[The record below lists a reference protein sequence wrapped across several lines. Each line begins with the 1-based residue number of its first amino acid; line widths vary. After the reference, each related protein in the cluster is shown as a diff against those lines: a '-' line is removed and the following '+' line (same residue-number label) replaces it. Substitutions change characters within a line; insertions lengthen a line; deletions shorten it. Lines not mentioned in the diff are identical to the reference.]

1 MFGSPGPG
9 SPATTTAVDRAAGGW
24 RGALQAAVRGRD
36 PGGASLRRAAR
47 VAIVVPTMAALAG
60 TIVGNPAATTFAVF
74 GAFALLGLVDFGG
87 PTIPRAR
94 AYAGATVVGAG
105 LVLLGTVASGGD
117 WSAVAGTVLVVFVV
131 QFLGVF
137 GGYVAAAQTALVLAF
152 VVAVSLPATTAA
164 GWSRVA
170 GWTLAG
176 GVSLA
181 AGVLLWPRHARA
193 QVRQRAAE
201 ACRALAELLA
211 DPAAPPTMRD
221 RARARVEATRRA
233 YDAAPLRPAG
243 LASRDRAL
251 VDLVIE
257 LGRALEF
264 AGRTAPASSPTRTIP
279 EDGALRQTIRKVLD
293 ASADVLTSGA
303 GPPDLTAIDQA
314 RTAYRDALDRW
325 AGDRLRAGDPAES
338 VLEGLDAGG
347 RLRLLAHTALAVAVD
362 AAAVAGH
369 AVDDAPSPLPHWPAP
384 RAGAGPWLGR
394 VAATLRTHLP
404 PTSVWFRNSLRAAL
418 ALGLAVLLTRITR
431 VEHSFWVVLGT
442 LSVLRSN
449 ALGTGRTAL
458 LAIGGTVVGFVIGA
472 ALTLAIG
479 TSGVA
484 LWVTLPIVAF
494 LAAYVPTAVSF
505 LVGQAAFTLFVV
517 VLFDLLQPQGW
528 RLGLVRLE
536 DIALGVGVS
545 LVVAVLLWP
554 RGARGQ
560 LGSALAAMYR
570 ADAALLEAAFG
581 YLLGDGDQRQVDL
594 SRHAAQTEVDRA
606 AAAFEAFLTER
617 GSRTPPAVTWARV
630 GGAGNDALFAADAME
645 LLGLLGYRTDGCQQC
660 ADRVRR
666 DAAAVVEVFTGLA
679 RQLQQRRV
687 PPAPRIQAD
696 DATQD
701 AVVGC
706 LRAWGGAPGS
716 PLGPTAIALVAA
728 WFWSGE
734 IARLGGEL
742 AQPLAAVAAAA
753 QSPWWR

>member
-1 MFGSPGPG
+1 
-9 SPATTTAVDRAAGGW
+9 
-24 RGALQAAVRGRD
+24 
-36 PGGASLRRAAR
+36 
-47 VAIVVPTMAALAG
+47 
-60 TIVGNPAATTFAVF
+60 VF
-74 GAFALLGLVDFGG
+74 GAFALLGLADFGG

-105 LVLLGTVASGGD
+105 LVLLGTLASASD
-117 WSAVAGTVLVVFVV
+117 WSAVAGTVLVAFMV

-137 GGYVAAAQTALVLAF
+137 GGYVAAAQTAVLLAF
-152 VVAVSLPATTAA
+152 VVAVSLPAPAA
-164 GWSRVA
+164 QGWARVA

-176 GVSLA
+176 GICLA
-181 AGVLLWPRHARA
+181 AGVLLWPRHART
-193 QVRQRAAE
+193 QVRQRAGE

-211 DPAAPPTMRD
+211 DPAPPPTVRD
-221 RARARVEATRRA
+221 QARARVEAAQRA
-233 YDAAPLRPAG
+233 YTAAPLRPAG
-243 LASRDRAL
+243 PASRDRAL

-264 AGRTAPASSPTRTIP
+264 AGRTAPGSDPTGTIP
-279 EDGALRQTIRKVLD
+279 EERSLRQTIREVLE
-293 ASADVLTSGA
+293 ASAGVLTGEA

-325 AGDRLRAGDPAES
+325 AGDRLQAGDPAES

-347 RLRLLAHTALAVAVD
+347 QLRLLAHAALAVAVD

-369 AVDDAPSPLPHWPAP
+369 AVDDPPSPLPHWRAP

-394 VAATLRTHLP
+394 VAATLRTHLR

-458 LAIGGTVVGFVIGA
+458 LAIGGTVVGFVVA
-472 ALTLAIG
+472 AVLTLAIG
-479 TSGVA
+479 TSTAA

-517 VLFDLLQPQGW
+517 VLFNLLQPQGW

-536 DIALGVGVS
+536 DIALGIGVS

-560 LGSALAAMYR
+560 LRSALAAMYR
-570 ADAALLEAAFG
+570 ADAACLDAAFG
-581 YLLGDGDQRQVDL
+581 YLLGDGNQRQVDV
-594 SRHAAQTEVDRA
+594 RRRAAETEADRA
-606 AAAFEAFLTER
+606 AAAFEVFLTER
-617 GSRTPPAVTWARV
+617 GSPTLPAVTWARV
-630 GGAGNDALFAADAME
+630 AGAGDDVLFAGDAME
-645 LLGLLGYRTDGCQQC
+645 LMGLLGYRTDGCQQC

-666 DAAAVVEVFTGLA
+666 DAAAAVGVFTGFA
-679 RQLQQRRV
+679 RQLQERRV
-687 PPAPRIQAD
+687 PPAPPIPLAAD
-696 DATQD
+696 TRD

-706 LRAWGGAPGS
+706 LRAWQDAPGS
-716 PLGPTAIALVAA
+716 SLGPTAIALTTA

-742 AQPLAAVAAAA
+742 TQPLAAVAAAA